1 MWQQQI
7 KVDALYDFSR
17 VLERLAQDPLS
28 AVDIEKQQLAVP
40 LYINETPVA
49 VFVRNVGTK
58 QAPAFL
64 VEANDPEL
72 KEAILARLFRML
84 HWDRSLLPI
93 HKHFLQT
100 ELRDIFLEHAGT
112 PLVLESDLYFCLMKC
127 IIHQQLHMK
136 VAYKMTERFVKTFG
150 QEIDG
155 VWFYPRPAQI
165 ARLSY
170 DELKAL
176 QFSQKKAEYIIDISR
191 LVAEGKLA
199 LETLAEATDKEIM
212 DTLLPLRGIGPWTV
226 QNFLLFGLGRPNLFS
241 KADIG
246 LQRAVQN
253 LLSLETKPSLAQM
266 EALSKRWEPYLSYAS
281 LYLWRSIE

>member
-1 MWQQQI
+1 MWQQRI
-7 KVDALYDFSR
+7 EVEAPYDFSR

-28 AVDIEKQQLAVP
+28 AVDSEKQQLAMP
-40 LYINETPVA
+40 LYINETPV
-49 VFVRNVGTK
+49 VVSVRGIGIK

-64 VEANDPEL
+64 VEANYPEL
-72 KEAILARLFRML
+72 KDAILERLSRIL

-93 HKHFLQT
+93 HEHFLQT
-100 ELRDIFLEHAGT
+100 ELRDIFLEHEGT
-112 PLVLESDLYFCLMKC
+112 PLVLEADVYFCLIKC

-150 QEIDG
+150 REMDG
-155 VWFYPRPAQI
+155 LWFYPRPEQI

-176 QFSQKKAEYIIDISR
+176 QFSQKKAEYIIDVSR

-199 LETLAEATDKEIM
+199 LEKLAEATDEEVM
-212 DTLLPLRGIGPWTV
+212 NTLLPLRGVGPWTV
-226 QNFLLFGLGRPNLFS
+226 QNFLLFGLGRPNLFP

-246 LQRAVQN
+246 LQRAVQK

>member
-1 MWQQQI
+1 MWQQRI
-7 KVDALYDFSR
+7 EVEAPYDFSR

-28 AVDIEKQQLAVP
+28 AVDIEKQQLVMP
-40 LYINETPVA
+40 FYINETPVA
-49 VFVRNVGTK
+49 VSVRSIGTK
-58 QAPAFL
+58 QEPVFL
-64 VEANDPEL
+64 VEAPYEQL
-72 KEAILARLFRML
+72 KEVILSRLFHIL

-100 ELRDIFLEHAGT
+100 ELRGIFLEHEGT
-112 PLVLESDLYFCLMKC
+112 PLVLESDLYFCLIKC

-155 VWFYPRPAQI
+155 VWFYPRPEQI

-176 QFSQKKAEYIIDISR
+176 QFSGKKAEYMIDISR
-191 LVAEGKLA
+191 LIVEGKLD
-199 LETLAEATDKEIM
+199 LERLVDATDEEVMK
-212 DTLLPLRGIGPWTV
+212 TLLAIRGIGPWTV
-226 QNFLLFGLGRPNLFS
+226 QNFLLFGLGRPNLFP

-246 LQRAVQN
+246 LQRAVQK
-253 LLSLETKPSLAQM
+253 LLSLEMKPSLAQM

>member
-7 KVDALYDFSR
+7 KVDAPYDFSR

-72 KEAILARLFRML
+72 KEAILARLFRMF

-155 VWFYPRPAQI
+155 VWFYPRPAQV

-212 DTLLPLRGIGPWTV
+212 DILLPLRGIGPWTV
-226 QNFLLFGLGRPNLFS
+226 QNFLLFGLGRPNLFP

>member
-1 MWQQQI
+1 MWQQRI
-7 KVDALYDFSR
+7 EIEAPYDFSR
-17 VLERLAQDPLS
+17 VLERLRQDPLS
-28 AVDIEKQQLAVP
+28 VVDVGKQQLVLP

-49 VFVRNVGTK
+49 VSVRSIGTK
-58 QAPAFL
+58 QAPVFL
-64 VEANDPEL
+64 VEAPYEQL
-72 KEAILARLFRML
+72 KEAILSRLFHIL

-93 HKHFLQT
+93 HEHFLQT
-100 ELRDIFLEHAGT
+100 ELRDIFLEHEGT
-112 PLVLESDLYFCLMKC
+112 PLILEADLYFCLIKC

-136 VAYKMTERFVKTFG
+136 VAYKMTERFVKAFG
-150 QEIDG
+150 KEIDG

-199 LETLAEATDKEIM
+199 LEKLAEATDKEIM
-212 DTLLPLRGIGPWTV
+212 DILLPLRGIGPWTV
-226 QNFLLFGLGRPNLFS
+226 QNFLLFGLGRPNLFP

-246 LQRAVQN
+246 LQRAVQK
-253 LLSLETKPSLAQM
+253 LLSLETRPSMAQM

>member
-1 MWQQQI
+1 MWQQRI
-7 KVDALYDFSR
+7 EVEAPYDFSR

-28 AVDIEKQQLAVP
+28 VVDVSKQQLVLP

-49 VFVRNVGTK
+49 VSVRSIGTK

-64 VEANDPEL
+64 VEAQDEQL
-72 KEAILARLFRML
+72 KEAILSRLFHIL
-84 HWDRSLLPI
+84 HWDRPLLPI
-93 HKHFLQT
+93 HEHFLQT
-100 ELRDIFLEHAGT
+100 ELREIFREHEGT
-112 PLVLESDLYFCLMKC
+112 PLILEADLYFCLIKC

-150 QEIDG
+150 REIDG
-155 VWFYPRPAQI
+155 IWFYPRPEQI

-170 DELKAL
+170 DELKVL
-176 QFSQKKAEYIIDISR
+176 QFSQKKSEYIIDISR

-199 LETLAEATDKEIM
+199 LNKLAEATDKEVM

-226 QNFLLFGLGRPNLFS
+226 QNFLLFGLGRPNLFP

-246 LQRAVQN
+246 LQRAVQK
-253 LLSLETKPSLAQM
+253 LLSLETKPSMAQM
-266 EALSKRWEPYLSYAS
+266 EALSKRWGPYLSYAS